1 MRKSSH
7 VITVLCV
14 AVVGLFAALMAH
26 GGQTATLTKDRIP
39 KNKDVVPGY
48 WHAGLAKCQAY
59 AKANNVP
66 LIAVWSNGDVCGHC
80 LNFES
85 AVNHKTFVNWRK
97 TSGCV
102 FYFVHSGDKSGDAK
116 CDNGA
121 QKAAGYNFCDGGR
134 HLSQFPFVRVV
145 WWVNGKKK
153 VDVAVTGDTVDGGFG
168 RGTGASKS
176 VKWIKKQINGFKPV
190 TKPKYTG
197 GTFGVGDVEGN
208 RLEAVT
214 NVTTWVDVPIVR
226 TNATAAAV
234 VSTNTL
240 QVVYPNGKPEAREV
254 IYWPAG
260 ESRTNI
266 TVDVSGMN
274 STNTPITLIL
284 LDAAGAGVV
293 TNHITLVAEPE
304 NSPSNPRKVG
314 EKTAD
319 KLDWGEWTMDLDVA
333 LQKVR
338 DYNSGTGETTSGGG
352 ASLLDAASSK
362 DRAYTLLMLAGSLW
376 CPDCKKTDANL
387 IMQQQFKTWA
397 QENKVALVALDLP
410 TGDSSSVTPTLLTDV
425 PYTADK
431 TKAYYGVSGASY
443 LSRKMITKEE
453 GEAVLARNWD
463 LAQRLRQP
471 NWTNKDRPP
480 VPSFFVLRDDGTVAG
495 RIQYFGWNASPTDTA
510 NVAAHIVR
518 LNELLRQVDDPVEE
532 ANDNPFWTTETIG
545 LRSVVGTNEVK
556 SISFSDSTD
565 VYRLDPE
572 TTYGKRMSFTLTG
585 ETDARV
591 QLRLI
596 RVIGTNSYEVAE
608 ASEVLTSNVTLSAT
622 VPTTNCYIS
631 VNYEMDAKFAP
642 TTTYFSVAS
651 AASTVCPYAL
661 ATDFVVEPTE
671 IKDDNHVVI
680 EDGVNAVTVNLVS
693 NQLYRITNLQAT
705 NVLESVDG
713 TTDSLYL
720 SKVDGDVRLKLTA
733 GETYI
738 QKWNPGKVGFVS
750 QRASVAESTAS
761 YNIRVARSGG
771 ASGRA
776 TAQVKYKSALY
787 PDLIEDG
794 EAFTSEE
801 LVWEEGDTEV
811 KMVRVNLVEN
821 TFADGDQPV
830 VFDATLGGDAE
841 EGIKEFTLTVRD
853 NDKAMSGKIA
863 IVATTPAM
871 AKAMTVFAR
880 AESDVTLS
888 LERVDGATGPQNVTL
903 AVNDPAATLDASDL
917 SWENRKADAQE
928 VRLTLPSSGT
938 TVKVTLTP
946 QKGSFVD
953 SSRRILAVN
962 LLDKDAPG
970 FETDAKSVDATRYVP
985 MAETRIALDD
995 KATDQTVVKKYSG
1008 ALPSGV
1014 KWAFDKDAKEL
1025 VLTGVPSK
1033 AGTFTSVFR
1042 ASTGS
1047 LQGLTVAVTI
1057 TVTDPVLKG
1066 GGADGSQPLNAAIA
1080 KSCTLSDI
1088 PVLFA
1093 DTNRLAGVLTLTLP
1107 RTGRASAKFRSV
1119 DHGTVSYSSASW
1131 DGIDAAGTLTATLT
1145 GKVGTETSTIVATVA
1160 ADGTVGVDLGPDY
1173 TCILPGTTWSAANP
1187 ATDFKGYYTVNLHP
1201 VAKAGTV
1208 LAAGDGYLT
1217 LKMNTAAAINIGKF
1231 AYAGVLPN
1239 GLAVSGSAVL
1249 SAADRSD
1256 PSLGDFWMR
1265 GLLPVVLPSSTD
1277 AVAGLAQL
1285 TPGAWDPTAT
1295 TMVENGLSTGRSYY
1309 QSIRRSVRPAAEA
1322 EFLWYHTDKT
1332 ADTSGETVF
1341 AVNGTYYV
1349 QTENFAGCCVTSIGT
1364 SALKFFLLDGVND
1377 VPDDVL
1383 DDLGWKSVNIG
1394 AWAKPG
1400 VKVTSTATNKKK
1412 TSWKNALASQNT
1424 KALTMSFAPATGIV
1438 SGSFT
1443 VDGVKMTYKGIVL
1456 PGWGAQGCDSCAP
1469 GAGAGGAE
1477 AAGRPFVSGAAW
1489 FADTFDYTD
1498 GAGRS
1503 RTAKVKRSLPFT
1515 IGVEAGQ

>member
-7 VITVLCV
+7 VIAALCV
-14 AVVGLFAALMAH
+14 AVVGLFAALTAH

-39 KNKDVVPGY
+39 KNKPVVPGY
-48 WHAGLAKCQAY
+48 WHAGLKECQAY

-85 AVNHKTFVNWRK
+85 AVNNKTFVKWRK
-97 TSGCV
+97 ESGCV
-102 FYFVHSGDKSGDAK
+102 FYFVHSGDKNSATA
-116 CDNGA
+116 DNGA

-134 HLSQFPFVRVV
+134 HLSQFPFVRV
-145 WWVNGKKK
+145 WWYVNGKKK

-168 RGTGASKS
+168 GGTGASKS
-176 VKWIKKQINGFKPV
+176 VKWITKQIKGFTPV

-197 GTFGVGDVEGN
+197 GTFGVGDVEGA
-208 RLEAVT
+208 RLEAVP

-240 QVVYPNGKPEAREV
+240 QVVYPNGKPEKREV
-254 IYWPAG
+254 IYWSAG
-260 ESRTNI
+260 ESKTNI
-266 TVDVSGMN
+266 TVDVSGIN
-274 STNTPITLIL
+274 STSTPIKLIL
-284 LDAAGAGVV
+284 LDAADAGVA

-304 NSPSNPRKVG
+304 NSPSNPLKVG
-314 EKTAD
+314 EKASAD
-319 KLDWGEWTMDLDVA
+319 LAWGEWTMDLDVA

-338 DYNSGTGETTSGGG
+338 DYNSGTSQTTSGGG
-352 ASLLDAASSK
+352 ASLLTAASPK
-362 DRAYTLLMLAGSLW
+362 NRAYTLLMTAGCLW

-387 IMQQQFKTWA
+387 IMQNQFKTWA
-397 QENKVALVALDLP
+397 QENKVALVTLDLP

-431 TKAYYGVSGASY
+431 AKAYYGMSGVSY

-453 GEAVLARNWD
+453 GEAVLARNWE
-463 LAQRLRQP
+463 LAQKLRLP
-471 NWTNKDRPP
+471 NWPNKDRPP

-495 RIQYFGWNASPTDTA
+495 RIQYFGWVSSPSNTA
-510 NVAAHIVR
+510 NIAAHIKR
-518 LNELLRQVDDPVEE
+518 LNELLLQVDDPVEE
-532 ANDNPFWTTETIG
+532 SNDNPFWTTESIG

-556 SISFSDSTD
+556 SISFADSTD
-565 VYRLDPE
+565 VYKLDPE

-596 RVIGTNSYEVAE
+596 RVIGEDSYEVAA
-608 ASEVLTSNVTLSAT
+608 ASEVLSSNVTLSAT

-642 TTTYFSVAS
+642 TTTYFSVTS
-651 AASTVCPYAL
+651 AGSTVCPYAL
-661 ATDFVVEPTE
+661 ATDFVVEPTDIAAE
-671 IKDDNHVVI
+671 NHVVI
-680 EDGVNAVTVNLVS
+680 EDGVNQVTVNLVS
-693 NQLYRITNLQAT
+693 NQLYRITNLQA
-705 NVLESVDG
+705 NEALEPAVG
-713 TTDSLYL
+713 TTDNLYL
-720 SKVDGDVRLKLTA
+720 SKVDGDVRLDLTA
-733 GETYI
+733 GESYI

-750 QRASVAESTAS
+750 QRASVAESTPS

-776 TAQVKYKSALY
+776 TAQVKFKSALY
-787 PDLIEDG
+787 PDLIEGG
-794 EAFTSEE
+794 ETFSAEE
-801 LVWEEGDTEV
+801 LVWEEGDTEIKTV
-811 KMVRVNLVEN
+811 KVNLVEN

-903 AVNDPAATLDASDL
+903 AVNDPTATLDASDL
-917 SWENRKADAQE
+917 SWKNRKADAQE
-928 VRLTLPSSGT
+928 VHLTLPSSGKA
-938 TVKVTLTP
+938 VKVTLTP

-953 SSRRILAVN
+953 SARRILTVN

-985 MAETRIALDD
+985 MPETRIALDG

-1014 KWAFDKDAKEL
+1014 KWSFDKDAKEL
-1025 VLTGVPSK
+1025 VLAGIPAN

-1047 LQGLTVAVTI
+1047 VQGLTVAVTI

-1066 GGADGSQPLNAAIA
+1066 GGADGGQPLNAAVEN
-1080 KSCTLSDI
+1080 SRTLPDI

-1093 DTNRLAGVLTLTLP
+1093 GTNRLAGVLTLTLP
-1107 RTGRASAKFRSV
+1107 RTGRASAKFRSIEYG
-1119 DHGTVSYSSASW
+1119 DVSFASASW
-1131 DGIDAAGTLTATLT
+1131 DAIGGDGTLTVTLT
-1145 GKVGTETSTIVATVA
+1145 GKAGSETKTIVATVA

-1201 VAKAGTV
+1201 IAKAGTV
-1208 LAAGDGYLT
+1208 LAAGDGYLA

-1231 AYAGVLPN
+1231 TYAGVLPN
-1239 GLAVSGSAVL
+1239 GQTVTGSAVL

-1256 PSLGDFWMR
+1256 PSLGEFWMR

-1341 AVNGTYYV
+1341 DVNGTYYV

-1377 VPDDVL
+1377 VPPAVL
-1383 DDLGWKSVNIG
+1383 DSLGVESVDIG
-1394 AWAKPG
+1394 TWSMPG

-1412 TSWKNALASQNT
+1412 TAWKNALASQA
-1424 KALTMSFAPATGIV
+1424 KALTLNFKPETGVV

-1443 VDGVKMTYKGIVL
+1443 VGGVKMTYAGIVM

-1469 GAGAGGAE
+1469 GAGAGGTE

-1489 FADTFDYTD
+1489 FGDTFDYTD